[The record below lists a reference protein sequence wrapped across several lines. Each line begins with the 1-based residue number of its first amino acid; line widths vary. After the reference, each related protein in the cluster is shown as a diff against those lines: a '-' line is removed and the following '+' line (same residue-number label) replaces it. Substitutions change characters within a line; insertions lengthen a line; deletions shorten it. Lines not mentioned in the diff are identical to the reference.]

1 MDAVSLQVHQSVR
14 EAEEAT
20 GTIQGIEITAQ
31 DGTNYKVVFE
41 KATGDDAALAATI
54 DTDTNSIVVT
64 LGTDGSGDLDAAKNT
79 LTLVTSEIDGVT
91 GLGAALAIGVDGNTV
106 AAEGAGVLTGGAQA
120 IQEDATKAYMFLL
133 RVLHK

>member
-79 LTLVTSEIDGVT
+79 LTLVTSAIDGVT
-91 GLGAALAIGVDGNTV
+91 GLGAVEYGSSRSPNT
-106 AAEGAGVLTGGAQA
+106 AQSDHP
-120 IQEDATKAYMFLL
+120 IRFKPITQYGSTRSRNTL
-133 RVLHK
+133 